1 MKKNSF
7 IIELIKSPPFLIF
20 IILVLLITV
29 GVIIANRKEKVV
41 RMKEDVLYVEPK
53 NSEQK

>member
-20 IILVLLITV
+20 IVLVLLITL
-29 GVIIANRKEKVV
+29 GVIIANRKEKAVH
-41 RMKEDVLYVEPK
+41 MKEDVLYVQPK
-53 NSEQK
+53 SGE